1 MPKLSNTRFNAD
13 TALQM
18 QFRRMLAGR
27 PHIGAHI
34 GYKMKKHRLVKPTFS
49 LYGGVL
55 CRQ

>member
-1 MPKLSNTRFNAD
+1 MPKLSNPRFNAD

-18 QFRRMLAGR
+18 QLRRMLAGR